1 MFSLLRACFGGND
14 TKPTPMKVCQGLK
27 IIMLTKM
34 DNLGALLCDGAPVM
48 FQDSGENEM
57 NENFLSSQTAS
68 YSEVQEAFR
77 EAQEE
82 EDIVKIVENVE
93 VRVPLDDAQLDPNIL
108 EYIGG
113 WIEKK
118 VFQKKILK
126 MRSCQ
131 CH

>member
-1 MFSLLRACFGGND
+1 
-14 TKPTPMKVCQGLK
+14 MKVCQGLK

-48 FQDSGENEM
+48 FQESGENEM
-57 NENFLSSQTAS
+57 DENFLPSQTVS
-68 YSEVQEAFR
+68 YKEVQEAVR

-82 EDIVKIVENVE
+82 EDMVNIVENVE
-93 VRVPLDDAQLDPNIL
+93 DQIPLGEAQLDPNIL

-118 VFQKKILK
+118 VFQKILK
-126 MRSCQ
+126 MESFQ